1 MAEAIDPPSPP
12 PPRCTLRSATSTS
25 TAAAPPAAPTTLR
38 INLNVPS
45 SMDMEPPPPDTQ
57 ISSPSLLSRTQAPD
71 SEGFLSVTSTR
82 SRGTTTAAAAFLPP
96 ETVGVPHENPP
107 NAFAALDDTSSVETP
122 DRQGNELRTIASIAA
137 TDYVSIQA
145 LINKSFDDFFGPDSP
160 PAPTPL
166 RIKGLFDAGA
176 RVVDRLLSEIHE
188 EYHRFATRTDHHL
201 KSIKELAQFDRGA
214 VRADVTLLRQE
225 TVDALGPTIR
235 NLSGLAALAQK
246 SEKEIHDL
254 MASSAKNTQAIQE
267 LRQEIDGCVAVRT
280 TVDDIKTRQLTQIRE
295 SIKRVETTG
304 LTDIATRYNT
314 LDMKFSEGLD
324 MVNIRVDDILRASIP
339 PMKATADADATPPV
353 RNTASSPSSPPHD
366 GATTYKPDNV
376 VPASAPQGNGRQASG
391 ATADMPRSDAPDRR
405 SESRQACHSDRP
417 NLPRDHDFRNT
428 DFPSSVRWRPHLHS
442 RSSPHADG
450 TSQREA
456 GTFDGSHGSS
466 RTPTHPSC
474 GSRDPWTDTA
484 F

>member
-1 MAEAIDPPSPP
+1 MAPLALKGQVAKAVDPPSPP
-12 PPRCTLRSATSTS
+12 PPRRTLRSVTSTS
-25 TAAAPPAAPTTLR
+25 TATAPPVAPTTLR
-38 INLNVPS
+38 INLNVPPS
-45 SMDMEPPPPDTQ
+45 VDTEPPPPDTQ
-57 ISSPSLLSRTQAPD
+57 NSSPSLLSRTQAPD
-71 SEGFLSVTSTR
+71 SEGFLTVTSTHG
-82 SRGTTTAAAAFLPP
+82 RGTTTAAAAFLPP
-96 ETVGVPHENPP
+96 ET
-107 NAFAALDDTSSVETP
+107 FAALNDTSSVETP

-188 EYHRFATRTDHHL
+188 EHHRHATRTDHHL
-201 KSIKELAQFDRGA
+201 TSIKESAQFDRGA
-214 VRADVTLLRQE
+214 LRADVTLLCQE

-428 DFPSSVRWRPHLHS
+428 DFSSSVR
-442 RSSPHADG
+442 
-450 TSQREA
+450 
-456 GTFDGSHGSS
+456 
-466 RTPTHPSC
+466 
-474 GSRDPWTDTA
+474 
-484 F
+484 